1 MQGCSYVCKVTMFV
15 SAIVI
20 HKPDDV
26 TICEGEGAVF
36 TCVLDTT
43 DSNLTSDD
51 VQWYS
56 SVLRNRSITE
66 GVDQQGNNNTLNT
79 TLTITNVTKSYT
91 GYYWVGTPYF
101 NVCNVSLTL
110 SM

>member
-1 MQGCSYVCKVTMFV
+1 MFV
-15 SAIVI
+15 SATVI

-26 TICEGEGAVF
+26 TVCEGEGAVF
-36 TCVLDTT
+36 KCELNTT
-43 DSNLTSDD
+43 DSNLTSYD

-56 SVLRNRSITE
+56 SVLRNRSIIE
-66 GVDQQGNNNTLNT
+66 GEDQQGNIIHFTNSTVNNTLTT

>member
-1 MQGCSYVCKVTMFV
+1 MFV
-15 SAIVI
+15 FAIVI

-26 TICEGEGAVF
+26 TVCEGERAVF
-36 TCVLDTT
+36 ICVLNTT
-43 DSNLTSDD
+43 DSNLASDD

-56 SVLRNRSITE
+56 LVLRNRSITE
-66 GVDQQGNNNTLNT
+66 GVDQQGNIHFTTTTVNNTLNT

-91 GYYWVGTPYF
+91 GYYWVGTSYF

>member
-1 MQGCSYVCKVTMFV
+1 MFV
-15 SAIVI
+15 SAIAI

-26 TICEGEGAVF
+26 TVCEGEGAVF
-36 TCVLDTT
+36 KCELNTT
-43 DSNLTSDD
+43 DSNLTSDN

-66 GVDQQGNNNTLNT
+66 VVDQQGNIIHFTTSTVNNTLNS
-79 TLTITNVTKSYT
+79 TLTITNVTKSYA
-91 GYYWVGTPYF
+91 GYYWVGTSYF

>member
-1 MQGCSYVCKVTMFV
+1 MLV

-26 TICEGEGAVF
+26 TVCEGKGAVF
-36 TCVLDTT
+36 KCELNTT

-66 GVDQQGNNNTLNT
+66 GVDQQGSIIHFTNFTDSNTLNT
-79 TLTITNVTKSYT
+79 TLTITNVTKSHT